1 MSQAP
6 TYTRS
11 TGFANDELT
20 NRGGRSTVATTDIDA
35 EFDAVAVS
43 VNQTRDNLSL
53 LQRDDGAMR
62 DGVVRIWTLGADV
75 SSYLTAVGGT
85 IRGAWITATAYV
97 PKDVVVQNTNTYICA
112 SAHTSGTF
120 STDLAAVKW
129 VLLQLGATPGATSV
143 SFVPTANISA
153 TNLQAALEESDTENR
168 SLTAALAASLAVTNN
183 IAQGAGQ
190 VGYSDATAYLTGVGR
205 RLNDLSTGSVQQKLY
220 GAASTSRTSTQRFSD
235 VVDLDD
241 WFDGSGLVNN
251 DAAFDAL
258 LTYQALNPGKTYR
271 GRNGRVYACSFNSK
285 TWAATARMRMEGAR
299 FLWSGSLGGSASTV
313 LTLPTGTDFDALRF
327 EIVAGSTFRRML
339 HLAGGHRGDL
349 VELICQAQVNNDGG
363 SNLDAGI
370 RVYGQAN
377 RIKEIRT
384 QKVDRAVLVYGEG
397 ATAATTQK
405 GTRIGFVDVQDY
417 VTGLQARNCE
427 DFHLAGYRIRGR
439 SANALPNPGHN
450 GILTSGVVDA
460 FFGPGLIRNAGE
472 HGFRVG
478 GSNGS
483 ETTTANVQIVGAT
496 IRNSGQS
503 GLKIWSG
510 SNAVPIR
517 RVSTS
522 ATLIADCGDD
532 GDALGFNDFGAM
544 IQNVTDGLFSGL
556 HVVKDALTYCALDG
570 VYASQNIH
578 CHYEGVRV
586 LGASRN
592 GMRISEFNGNATDA
606 NSSNT
611 VNVNGFH
618 SESHGAEGFYV
629 ECPVTDMRDIMLTAG
644 HMLGGTDGVRW
655 SGAIGRA
662 AQPCYFG
669 AAIRGQSGTKFNVPG
684 GTNIKTLDMLA

>member
-75 SSYLTAVGGT
+75 SAYLTAVGGA
-85 IRGAWITATAYV
+85 IRGNWVTATAYV

-112 SAHTSGTF
+112 VAHTSGTF
-120 STDLAAVKW
+120 STDLAAVRW

-143 SFVPTANISA
+143 SFVPTANIAA

-168 SLTAALAASLAVTNN
+168 ALTAALAASLAVTNN
-183 IAQGAGQ
+183 ASQGAGQ
-190 VGYSDATAYLTGVGR
+190 VAYDEATNYATGAGK
-205 RLNDLSTGSVQQKLY
+205 RLNDLSNGSISKKLY
-220 GAASTSRTSTQRFSD
+220 GTDSLTRTPTSRFGD

-241 WFDGSGLVNN
+241 WLVGDGTTNN
-251 DAAFDAL
+251 DTAFGYL
-258 LTYQALNPGKTYR
+258 LTYMAANTGKTYR
-271 GRNGRVYACSFNSK
+271 SRRGKTYACSFNSK
-285 TWAATARMRMEGAR
+285 TIPAGVRLRLEGAK
-299 FLWSGSLGGSASTV
+299 FLWTGALGGSASTV
-313 LTLPTGTDFDALRF
+313 LELASGVDFDTLRF
-327 EIVAGSTFRRML
+327 EITSGSTFRRML
-339 HLAGGHRGDL
+339 QLAGSHRGDL

-363 SNLDAGI
+363 SNLDAGV

-377 RIKEIRT
+377 RINEIRT
-384 QKVDRAVLVYGEG
+384 QKVDRAILVYGEG

-427 DFHLAGYRIRGR
+427 DFHLVGYRIRGR

-450 GILTSGVVDA
+450 GILTSGVKD
-460 FFGPGLIRNAGE
+460 FFAGPGLIANSGE
-472 HGFRVG
+472 HGLRIG

-483 ETTTANVQIVGAT
+483 EVTTSNVQLVGAT
-496 IRNSGQS
+496 IRNSGQC

-510 SNAVPIR
+510 SNAVPIK
-517 RVSTS
+517 RVSAS
-522 ATLIADCGDD
+522 NTLIADCGDD

-544 IQNVTDGLFSGL
+544 IQNVTDGQFSGL

-629 ECPVTDMRDIMLTAG
+629 ECPVTDMRDIVLTAG